1 MRLAGTPNE
10 TASPRAVLAPR
21 TQAHAIAALVAGR
34 NADPFA
40 LLGPHVISEDG
51 QEALAVR
58 AWFPGAVRVM
68 VVPSGP
74 DAGIEPRTAEQ
85 VVPGFFNA
93 TFPDHRQPFVYRLKV
108 TTSHGLELDLEDP
121 YRFGSLLGDV
131 DLHLLGEG
139 THYDAYKKLGA
150 HPVVVDG
157 VPGTHFAVWAPNAE
171 RVSVVGDFTE
181 WDGRL
186 HPMRFHPVIGIWD
199 LFLPGRHV
207 GQRYKYE
214 IRSKL
219 GGTVFLK
226 TDPYGVFFETP
237 PDTASIVW
245 DATSYTWHDAQW
257 MEQRSSARG
266 WFERPMAIYEVH
278 LGSWDREDQNGQ
290 RPLTYRELGERL
302 VPYVKEMGFT
312 HIELL
317 PVMEHPFYGSWGYQV
332 IGFFAPTSRYGT
344 PQDFKWF
351 IDECHRQGIGVI
363 LDWVPGH
370 FPKDAHG
377 LARFDGSAIFEH
389 ADPRQGEQPDWGT
402 LVFNYGRNEVRNFLL
417 TNALYWLEEYHADG
431 LRVDAVASLLYLDYS
446 RKEGQWVPNK
456 YGGREN
462 LEAIDFV
469 RQLNTLTHERHPGTI
484 TIAEES
490 TAWPA
495 VSRPVHLGGLGFSY
509 KWNMGWMHDTLKY
522 MSTDPFFRPW
532 EHNQLTFSMLYTYN
546 ENFILPFSHD
556 EVVYGKRSML
566 DKMPGDDWQKAANLR
581 TLYGYMF
588 AHPGKKLLFMGAEFG
603 QWWEWNH
610 DFKLSWSSADTMPHE
625 GIRTFVRD
633 LNRLYRA
640 EPALYEMDYDPAGFQ
655 WIVVHDHENSV
666 FVFMRMA
673 RNTSERVI
681 VTLNFTPVPR
691 KHYRVGV
698 PVAGRYRELLN
709 SDAEIYGGSNLGN
722 GGAIETENVKS
733 HGFAQ
738 SLDLLLP
745 PLAILILKLE
755 A

>member
-1 MRLAGTPNE
+1 LAGTPNE
-10 TASPRAVLAPR
+10 TVSARAVLTPPAR
-21 TQAHAIAALVAGR
+21 ARDIAALVEGR

-40 LLGPHVISEDG
+40 LVGPHMLSEDG
-51 QEALAVR
+51 QVAV
-58 AWFPGAVRVM
+58 AVRVWYPSA
-68 VVPSGP
+68 VRVLVIPSGP
-74 DAGIEPRTAEQ
+74 DEGLEPRTAEQ

-93 TFPDHRQPFVYRLKV
+93 IFPGQAHPFVYRLKII
-108 TTSHGLELDLEDP
+108 TSHGLELDIDDP

-150 HPVVVDG
+150 HPVTVGG
-157 VPGTHFAVWAPNAE
+157 VPGTHFAVWVPNAE
-171 RVSVVGDFTE
+171 RVSVVGDFNQ
-181 WDGRL
+181 WDGRV
-186 HPMRFHPVIGIWD
+186 HPMRFHAVNGIWD
-199 LFLPGRHV
+199 FFLPGHHI

-219 GGTVFLK
+219 GGEVFLK

-245 DATSYTWHDAQW
+245 DATSYTWQDAHW
-257 MEQRSSARG
+257 MEQRASARG
-266 WFERPMAIYEVH
+266 WFDRPMSIYEVH
-278 LGSWDREDQNGQ
+278 LGSWDREETNGQ
-290 RPLTYRELGERL
+290 RQLTYRELGERL

-377 LARFDGSAIFEH
+377 LARFDGSALFEH
-389 ADPRQGEQPDWGT
+389 ADPRQGEHQDWGT

-462 LEAIDFV
+462 LEAIEFI

-522 MSTDPFFRPW
+522 LSTDPYFRPW

-581 TLYGYMF
+581 MLYGYLF
-588 AHPGKKLLFMGAEFG
+588 THPGKKLLFMGGEFG

-610 DFKLSWSSADTMPHE
+610 DFKLSWSSVDMMPHA
-625 GIRTFVRD
+625 GIRAIFRD
-633 LNRLYRA
+633 LNRLYRT

-655 WIVVHDHENSV
+655 WVVVHDHENSV

-673 RNTSERVI
+673 RNPDDRLV
-681 VTLNFTPVPR
+681 VALNFTPVPR
-691 KHYRVGV
+691 EHYRVGV
-698 PVAGRYRELLN
+698 PVPGRYKELMN
-709 SDAEIYGGSNLGN
+709 SDAAIYGGSNTGN
-722 GGAIETENVKS
+722 GGAIQTEQVKS

-738 SLDLLLP
+738 SLDLILP
-745 PLAILILKLE
+745 PLAILILKLS